1 LLRLGGNIASDM
13 DRRKAVRHLLIVSGG
28 SFSLPIF
35 LQGCHSGAATPYSA
49 MLSAVVDTIIP
60 AERGVGCA
68 SMDCGGV
75 GALPLGVDK
84 FLEKL
89 IADCYEPAVRENAA
103 KQLSAL
109 DAAARADYGVAF
121 PACSALQRQD
131 LLQRLAGSADKRER
145 DFFVLI
151 KAETIRGFVSSQKVM
166 EDYQQYKVAP
176 GHYYGCVAIKM

>member
-1 LLRLGGNIASDM
+1 MLRLGGIIATDM
-13 DRRKAVRHLLIVSGG
+13 DRRQAVKLVLIASGG
-28 SFSLPIF
+28 SFTLPIF
-35 LQGCHSGAATPYSA
+35 LPGCRGGQATPYSP

-60 AERGVGCA
+60 AQRGVGCA
-68 SMDCGGV
+68 SLDCGGV

-89 IADCYEPAVRENAA
+89 ITDCYEPAVRENVA

-109 DAAARADYGVAF
+109 DASARADYSAAF
-121 PACSALQRQD
+121 PACNALQRQE
-131 LLQRLAGSADKRER
+131 LLQRLAGSSDKDER

-151 KAETIRGFVSSQKVM
+151 KTETIRGFTTSQKVM

-176 GHYYGCVAIKM
+176 GHYYGCVAIKL

>member
-1 LLRLGGNIASDM
+1 M
-13 DRRKAVRHLLIVSGG
+13 DRRKAVRQFLVISGS
-28 SFSLPIF
+28 SFTLPIF
-35 LQGCHSGAATPYSA
+35 LQGCRSGAATPYSA

-109 DAAARADYGVAF
+109 DAAARADFGAAF

-131 LLQRLAGSADKRER
+131 LLQRLAASSDRDEK

-151 KAETIRGFVSSQKVM
+151 KTETIRGFSSSQKVM

-176 GHYYGCVAIKM
+176 GHYYGCVAIKT